1 MATEEQVKELAY
13 FIWEKEGRP
22 DGKHLEHYSRARQIL
37 EEQEA
42 LQQNVKGA
50 AKEGDHEQTPGTDQK
65 VGGPHERVRLSVEE
79 HLIAIRR
86 LIEEERKAISTK
98 AASLVKSK
106 ASTGA

>member
-1 MATEEQVKELAY
+1 MATEEQIKELAY

-37 EEQEA
+37 EDQEAHQGSVTDANKEGAHEQEPGSA
-42 LQQNVKGA
+42 DQRV
-50 AKEGDHEQTPGTDQK
+50 EGR
-65 VGGPHERVRLSVEE
+65 HERVRLSVEE

-106 ASTGA
+106 SI